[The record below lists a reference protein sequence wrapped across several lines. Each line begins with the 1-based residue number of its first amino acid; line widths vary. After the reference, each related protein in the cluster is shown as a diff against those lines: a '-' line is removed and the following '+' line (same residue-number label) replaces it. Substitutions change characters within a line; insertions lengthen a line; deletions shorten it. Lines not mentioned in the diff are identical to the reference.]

1 MPQED
6 VASVEAAVNEYLKDK
21 INATLKITRLESQQY
36 TKQLSTMIAAGEYFD
51 LAWAS
56 QGVLDYTSNA
66 RNGAWYDMTDSIA
79 TYMPKTAEE
88 IGEDILDNA
97 KVDGKLYAIPT
108 LKEMADSRG
117 WTYRSDIAAKYG
129 IDMSQYTSLESDE
142 DVEKLEEA
150 LEVIAP
156 EMTPEAL
163 AIVNEQGVVYN
174 DRDGDLVTSIVN
186 GKDCVFASRDEN
198 GGCICL
204 IEKAYREGRTPWRKP
219 ISCYLYP
226 VRLRKVGDFTAVNF
240 HKWDVCSSAFVK
252 GRRKGIRAYEFLK
265 EPLIE
270 RFGKEWY
277 DELLVVAEELKKQ
290 NML

>member
-1 MPQED
+1 MWGG
-6 VASVEAAVNEYLKDK
+6 
-21 INATLKITRLESQQY
+21 ESSFFMVQIQD
-36 TKQLSTMIAAGEYFD
+36 TIVSFDLFQEYFCCNFSHCKGICCVEGD
-51 LAWAS
+51 A
-56 QGVLDYTSNA
+56 
-66 RNGAWYDMTDSIA
+66 GAPVML
-79 TYMPKTAEE
+79 EE
-88 IGEDILDNA
+88 
-97 KVDGKLYAIPT
+97 
-108 LKEMADSRG
+108 
-117 WTYRSDIAAKYG
+117 
-129 IDMSQYTSLESDE
+129 
-142 DVEKLEEA
+142 VEKLEEA

-156 EMTPEAL
+156 EMTPEAR
-163 AIVNEQGVVYN
+163 AIVDEQGVVYN

-226 VRLRKVGDFTAVNF
+226 VRLRKVGDYTAVNF
-240 HKWDVCSSAFVK
+240 HKWDVCSSAFIK

-290 NML
+290 KML

>member
-1 MPQED
+1 MEGDAGAP
-6 VASVEAAVNEYLKDK
+6 VL
-21 INATLKITRLESQQY
+21 LE
-36 TKQLSTMIAAGEYFD
+36 E
-51 LAWAS
+51 
-56 QGVLDYTSNA
+56 
-66 RNGAWYDMTDSIA
+66 
-79 TYMPKTAEE
+79 
-88 IGEDILDNA
+88 
-97 KVDGKLYAIPT
+97 
-108 LKEMADSRG
+108 
-117 WTYRSDIAAKYG
+117 
-129 IDMSQYTSLESDE
+129 
-142 DVEKLEEA
+142 VEKLEEA

-156 EMTPEAL
+156 EMTPEAR
-163 AIVNEQGVVYN
+163 AIVDEQGVVYN

-240 HKWDVCSSAFVK
+240 HKWDVCNSAFIK

-270 RFGKEWY
+270 RFGKAVQSLQPSAPGAQIIAGEILNGNPN
-277 DELLVVAEELKKQ
+277 EKKLKAFAEKYL
-290 NML
+290 